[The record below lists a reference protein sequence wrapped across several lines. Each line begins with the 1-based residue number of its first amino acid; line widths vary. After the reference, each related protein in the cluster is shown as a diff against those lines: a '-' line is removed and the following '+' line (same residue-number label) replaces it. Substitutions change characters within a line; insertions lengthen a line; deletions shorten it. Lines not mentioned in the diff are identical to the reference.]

1 MKKKTKILSMFLVL
15 LFVFLG
21 ISINKVSAYKCVYS
35 GGKMD
40 TSNWLRKAEGE
51 LTININSASSIKAD
65 FTKFETNDNEWAV
78 AFAKLFAGLSGQGSL
93 VNLTIDTVR
102 GYLDDEPLDSI
113 AMIKDTKT
121 NQKKYISTM
130 SNYKQQIEK
139 AVKDKKC
146 PSTVNVTY
154 ATCSGQGTIF
164 YNFNSDIWDWF
175 ELKDDNYNFYVDDQ
189 IGRFN
194 SNNTSFCQ
202 YKEKAETDSVVW
214 QLDKTKTKN
223 KSIDLK
229 FTCKKLSNYLTSTE
243 DKSKS
248 VKKYWDK
255 YKSCIDKNKNN
266 KLKCKSYKN
275 KYETKLLEVRTWC
288 NSIIDNRAYNSTCL
302 QGCVGLN
309 DTLYNIQCV
318 KTKNNKEV
326 DICVKKETN
335 CNLSSEI
342 IAFIYNILKWLKYI
356 APVLVIILGILDFV
370 KALAAQ
376 DDDAMKKAQ
385 GRFVKRLIAAALL
398 FLLPLIIDY
407 ILNIFN
413 LYDSSCDVTE
423 IFK

>member
-1 MKKKTKILSMFLVL
+1 MKRKIISFIIVFVLVFIGL
-15 LFVFLG
+15 N
-21 ISINKVSAYKCVYS
+21 ISKVSAYKCVYS

-51 LTININSASSIKAD
+51 LTINISSASSVRAD
-65 FTKFETNDNEWAV
+65 FTKFETDDNEW
-78 AFAKLFAGLSGQGSL
+78 FEKILSIGSSL
-93 VNLTIDTVR
+93 GGSGSQVSSALQFMK

-113 AMIKDTKT
+113 AMIKDTKS
-121 NQKKYISTM
+121 NKKKYISTM
-130 SNYKQQIEK
+130 SGYNKQMAD
-139 AVKDKKC
+139 AVKNKRC
-146 PSTVNVTY
+146 PSTVNITY
-154 ATCSGQGTIF
+154 ATCNPGPVIF

-175 ELKDDNYNFYVDDQ
+175 ELKDDIYKFYVNDK
-189 IGRFN
+189 IG
-194 SNNTSFCQ
+194 SNDTTITSCN
-202 YKEKAETDSVVW
+202 YKEKAETDTVVW
-214 QLDKTKTKN
+214 QLDEKKTKN
-223 KSIDLK
+223 KSVNLM
-229 FTCKKLSNYLTSTE
+229 FACKKLSNYLTANE
-243 DKSKS
+243 NKSKS

-255 YKSCIDKNKNN
+255 YKSCVDKNKNN
-266 KLKCKSYKN
+266 KLKCKSYKD
-275 KYETKLLEVRTWC
+275 KYEAKLLEVRTWC
-288 NSIIDNRAYNSTCL
+288 NSVIDNRAYNSSCL
-302 QGCVGLN
+302 QGCVDLN
-309 DTLYNIQCV
+309 DSLYNIQCV
-318 KTKNNKEV
+318 KKTNNKEV

-356 APVLVIILGILDFV
+356 APVLVIILGILDFI

>member
-1 MKKKTKILSMFLVL
+1 MKRKIISFIIVFVLVFIGL
-15 LFVFLG
+15 N
-21 ISINKVSAYKCVYS
+21 ISKVSAYKCVYS

-51 LTININSASSIKAD
+51 LTINISSASSVKAD
-65 FTKFETNDNEWAV
+65 FTKFETDDNEW
-78 AFAKLFAGLSGQGSL
+78 
-93 VNLTIDTVR
+93 LTSFLKNFPEHNPTVRMVKSYVLDLIR
-102 GYLDDEPLDSI
+102 GYLDDEPLDLI
-113 AMIKDTKT
+113 AMTKDAK
-121 NQKKYISTM
+121 NNKKNYISTM
-130 SNYKQQIEK
+130 SRYNEQMAD
-139 AVKDKKC
+139 AVKNKKC
-146 PSTVNVTY
+146 PSTVNITY

-175 ELKDDNYNFYVDDQ
+175 ELKDDTYYFYVTNQ
-189 IGRFN
+189 LGQFN
-194 SNNTSFCQ
+194 FNDTTFCN
-202 YKEKAETDSVVW
+202 YKENAETDTVVW
-214 QLDKTKTKN
+214 QLDEKKTKN
-223 KSIDLK
+223 KSVNLM
-229 FTCKKLSNYLTSTE
+229 FACKKLSNYLTANE
-243 DKSKS
+243 NKSKS

-255 YKSCIDKNKNN
+255 YKSCVDKNKNN
-266 KLKCKSYKN
+266 KLKCKSYKD
-275 KYETKLLEVRTWC
+275 KYEAKLLEVRTWC
-288 NSIIDNRAYNSTCL
+288 NSVIDNRAYNSSCL
-302 QGCVGLN
+302 QGCVDLN
-309 DTLYNIQCV
+309 DSLYNIQCV
-318 KTKNNKEV
+318 KKINNKEV

-356 APVLVIILGILDFV
+356 APVLVIILGIIDFIR
-370 KALAAQ
+370 ALAAQ